1 MIDNILFLNRI
12 WHWAQTTEFTLASD
26 GLARFTANDED
37 ANDAD
42 LSSLRFP

>member
-1 MIDNILFLNRI
+1 MSG

-26 GLARFTANDED
+26 GLARFYWNDED

-42 LSSLRFP
+42 WSNLWFP